1 MPPEKLAHGKITEET
16 GDDRTCIDALL
27 AIASAR
33 SIAMGL
39 APGMVLTRSD
49 LSRWWMSRNST
60 SPEPLFEAG
69 DWRVEAMGT
78 WLDAFLQGDAS
89 VAISWKDGRPS
100 LAKE

>member
-1 MPPEKLAHGKITEET
+1 
-16 GDDRTCIDALL
+16 
-27 AIASAR
+27 
-33 SIAMGL
+33 
-39 APGMVLTRSD
+39 
-49 LSRWWMSRNST
+49 MSRNST
-60 SPEPLFEAG
+60 SPEPLFESG